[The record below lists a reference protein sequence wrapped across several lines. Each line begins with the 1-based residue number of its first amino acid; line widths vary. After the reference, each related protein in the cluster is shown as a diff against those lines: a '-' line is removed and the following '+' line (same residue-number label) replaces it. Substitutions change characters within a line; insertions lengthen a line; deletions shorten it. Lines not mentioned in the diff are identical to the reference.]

1 MARVPPTMTTL
12 TNEITSMMSSVTSQP
27 GVYLMKDDTGKIIY
41 VGKAGNLKNRLRS
54 YFSKTHPKTGQMDMK
69 TRILIGKISSFETII
84 TGSEKEAL
92 VLEANLIRQYKP
104 RYNVILKDDKR
115 YPSLRLGKKS
125 AYPNLTIVRKPGKDD
140 AHYFG
145 PYPSAQSVRQTLKII
160 ERTFKLRKCKNRNLK
175 PKSRPCLN
183 YQMGTCLAPCF
194 KKVDPAVYNEI
205 VKEAILFLKCRTP
218 DLVRKIKNE
227 MAAAADIKDFER
239 AAVLRDK
246 LFSLERT
253 LEKQVAVTT
262 DFKDRDVFGLARS
275 PDASLIAVLT
285 IRSGYLLGTRQFDF
299 GETLATD
306 CEMIGTFLRQY
317 YDYTSF
323 IPTEI
328 LIPIGLEDSPLLG
341 EWLQTRKGRKVD
353 ILRPKRGE
361 KLRLIT
367 MARENAEKRLK
378 DRLLSVAA
386 QEDKLQRLQK
396 HLKLDRVPW
405 RIECFDNSSLGG
417 TEPVSAMVVF
427 ENGKPKKSDY
437 RKYKIRNVSIPDD
450 YGSMAEVLQRRYRP
464 TGEALDDPDLLM
476 VDGGKGQLN
485 VALSIVR
492 ELDLEGA
499 FNIIGIA
506 KKDEQKGETS
516 DKIYTPGR
524 SNPISFSRGGDLLL
538 LLQAIRDEAHRFAIT
553 FHRRRRSVTALQ
565 SALDTIPGIGKQ
577 RRIALL
583 GHFGGIE
590 QIRAARIEALTA
602 LPGISR
608 KLAEAI
614 RQHLAKR

>member
-1 MARVPPTMTTL
+1 MITHP
-12 TNEITSMMSSVTSQP
+12 NDITSMMSSVTPQP

-41 VGKAGNLKNRLRS
+41 VGKAGNLKNRLGS
-54 YFSKTHPKTGQMDMK
+54 YFSKTRPKTGQMDMK
-69 TRILIGKISSFETII
+69 TRILIGKISTFETII

-92 VLEANLIRQYKP
+92 VLEANLIRQHKP

-115 YPSLRLGKKS
+115 YPSLRLGKSS
-125 AYPNLTIVRKPGKDD
+125 AYPNLTIVRKPGKDG

-160 ERTFKLRKCKNRNLK
+160 ERTFKLRKCKNRSLK

-194 KKVDPAVYNEI
+194 KKVDPAVYREV
-205 VKEAILFLKCRTP
+205 VKEVILFLKGRTP
-218 DLVRKIKNE
+218 DLLRKIKNE
-227 MAAAADIKDFER
+227 MAAAAEIEDFER

-262 DFKDRDVFGLARS
+262 DFKDRDVIGLSRS
-275 PDASLIAVLT
+275 PDVSLITILT

-306 CEMIGTFLRQY
+306 SEMIGTFLRQY

-328 LIPIGLEDSPLLG
+328 LTPIGLEDSPLLG

-353 ILRPKRGE
+353 ILQPRRGE

-367 MARENAEKRLK
+367 MARDNADKRLE
-378 DRLLSVAA
+378 DRLSSAAA

-396 HLKLDRVPW
+396 HLKLDRMPW

-417 TEPVSAMVVF
+417 TAPVSAMVVF
-427 ENGKPKKSDY
+427 EKGRPKKSDY
-437 RKYKIRNVSIPDD
+437 RKYKIRSVSVPDD
-450 YGSMAEVLQRRYRP
+450 YGSMAEVLRRRYRSD
-464 TGEALDDPDLLM
+464 GEAIDHPDLVV

-485 VALSIVR
+485 VALAIVR
-492 ELDLEGA
+492 ELDLEGV

-506 KKDEQKGETS
+506 KKDEARGETE

-538 LLQAIRDEAHRFAIT
+538 FLQAIRDEAHRFAIT
-553 FHRRRRSVTALQ
+553 FHRQRRSVNALT
-565 SALDTIPGIGKQ
+565 SALDAIPGIGKQ
-577 RRIALL
+577 KKTILL
-583 GHFGGIE
+583 KHFGGIKK
-590 QIRAARIEALTA
+590 IRSARIETLTA
-602 LPGISR
+602 LPGINQ
-608 KLAEAI
+608 KLAEVI
-614 RQHLAKR
+614 KRHLSRR